1 MPVVLFDGVCNLCN
15 GSVRFIIKRD
25 PDARFQ
31 FAPLQSDAAA
41 SLIPSSPDRPA
52 LPDSVVLVEDGRL
65 FVRSTAALRSARR
78 LRFPWPLFWVFMIV
92 PRPIRDFVYDVIA
105 HHRYQWFGKRTAC
118 MVPTKDVRDRFLGM
132 N

>member
-65 FVRSTAALRSARR
+65 YVRSTAALRIARR

-92 PRPIRDFVYDVIA
+92 PRPIRDFAYDVIA

-118 MVPTKDVRDRFLGM
+118 MVPTKDIRDRFLGM